1 MFWILPIFRNTFFTE
16 HSGATPSAL
25 RKRNYFP
32 IMLKTGNLICRAI
45 NLSIFCGFIFTHDK
59 LNFFESHIIV
69 RYKELKMASR
79 LVPQISHKKWQRGE
93 GCPQKGDVT
102 TAATLLKK
110 RLRHMCFP
118 VDFVKFLRTPFQIE
132 HLWWLL
138 LMFTLP
144 SSLNICRRGQKKFCT
159 PERIGVYD

>member
-25 RKRNYFP
+25 WKRNYFP

-45 NLSIFCGFIFTHDK
+45 NLFIFCGFIFTHDK

-79 LVPQISHKKWQRGE
+79 LVPQISDKKWQRGE

-144 SSLNICRRGQKKFCT
+144 NSLNICRRGQKKFCT